1 MRPGRSSL
9 GAVDPPAVR
18 VTNPD
23 GRSSFLLLGDH
34 AGNAVPAALGSLG
47 LGAADLVRHIG
58 WDIGVSGLGRLLAE
72 RLDAVFVEQSYSR
85 LVVDCNR
92 APDSADAMAA
102 QSDGTVIPGNR
113 SLDAEAREGRLAAIH
128 RPYHA
133 AIAARLAAR
142 DAAGHKTILIALHSF
157 TPVMAGDARPWD
169 VGVLHNGRED
179 RFALAVLD
187 RLRAEPGLAVG
198 DNQPYRMDETDYTVP
213 THAYPAR
220 RPYVEMEVRQDHLTD
235 AAGQARW
242 AEILAAAF
250 VGALR

>member
-1 MRPGRSSL
+1 ML

-18 VTNPD
+18 VTNPG

-47 LGAADLVRHIG
+47 LGAADLARHIG
-58 WDIGVSGLGRLLAE
+58 WDIGVAGLGRLLAE
-72 RLDAVFVEQSYSR
+72 RLDATFVEQRYSR

-92 APDSADAMAA
+92 APEREDAMAA
-102 QSDGTVIPGNR
+102 QSDGTVVPGNGM
-113 SLDAEAREGRLAAIH
+113 LDAEAREARLAAIH

-133 AIAARLAAR
+133 VIAEHLAAR
-142 DAAGHKTILIALHSF
+142 DVAGRETILIALHSF

-169 VGVLHNGRED
+169 VGVLHDGRED
-179 RFALAVLD
+179 SFALAVLE
-187 RLRAEPGLAVG
+187 RLRAEPGLVVG
-198 DNQPYRMDETDYTVP
+198 DNQPYHMDETDYTVP
-213 THAYPAR
+213 THAYAAR
-220 RPYVEMEVRQDHLTD
+220 RPYVEMEVRQDHLAD

-250 VGALR
+250 VGAAR